1 MSGSRPLTLNA
12 SGGSSPP
19 PVSSAMSSSSATNNG
34 TNNKRPS
41 PPSGNSPGNTSIP
54 AAKRPKLAISHS
66 MPPPLTTPMGS
77 PVLPAHH
84 LPPPYS
90 GPPSPGTPGSTAGS
104 RSASP
109 AAGNTPVMRPN
120 VLPQTPAAGALKED
134 PNDFSDALLS
144 AGVDLREEEQL
155 LSSSIPIRA
164 QSFKTPGTITPSG
177 SLGPIPSLND
187 GALLS
192 TFDMTADDT
201 LHAHRRMPFLD
212 MHVVRQVVATLAL
225 ENGIQPPPL
234 TVPSAVTETKDND
247 VLVLISLA
255 CQEWLS
261 NILTSAVVTSRYRRE
276 SGNSTS
282 NASDVAKSLRQIA
295 IQDKEREDK
304 YKISKAALEARSGT
318 SGTADG
324 SGKAHDGEK
333 GAHATEE
340 VMHRAA
346 NATAA
351 MMVSGGRK
359 KYSWMTSGGSGSSSP
374 SVGGSAGGGSKKDS
388 STGSHGI
395 RIREAKEEQGVV
407 MRDLLTVLE
416 NERVGVQK
424 ALTKGWTRLRD

>member
-41 PPSGNSPGNTSIP
+41 PPSGNSPENASIP
-54 AAKRPKLAISHS
+54 ASKRPKLAISHS
-66 MPPPLTTPMGS
+66 MPPPSTTPMGS
-77 PVLPAHH
+77 PVLPAHY
-84 LPPPYS
+84 LPPYN
-90 GPPSPGTPGSTAGS
+90 GPLSPGTPGSTGGS

-109 AAGNTPVMRPN
+109 AAGNTPVMRAN

-155 LSSSIPIRA
+155 LSSSIPIRT
-164 QSFKTPGTITPSG
+164 QSFKAGVAITPSG

-187 GALLS
+187 GGLLS

-201 LHAHRRMPFLD
+201 LHAHRRTPFLD
-212 MHVVRQVVATLAL
+212 LHVVRQVVAALAL
-225 ENGIQPPPL
+225 ENDIQPPPL
-234 TVPSAVTETKDND
+234 TVPYAVTETKDND

-261 NILTSAVVTSRYRRE
+261 NILTSAVITSRYRRE

-318 SGTADG
+318 TGTTDG
-324 SGKAHDGEK
+324 SGKVHDGEK

-351 MMVSGGRK
+351 LMVSGGRK
-359 KYSWMTSGGSGSSSP
+359 KYSWMTSGGPGNSSP